1 MRADC
6 AWFGTVV
13 HRRKTPVAHAFRYRI
28 GMVCLD
34 VADTRGATDL
44 APLFGRERR
53 GLVSWYRRDHF
64 GDPGISLDSAVR
76 QLVRE
81 RTGLRLEGPIHLL
94 TSPRVFGY
102 GFNPISFFFCHD
114 AAGALE
120 CIVAEVTNTPWGE
133 RHCYVLPVSARH
145 RGYRVLRF
153 DCRKQLHV
161 SPFLGMSQDYRW
173 RIGLDEDRLSVGI
186 AAATGRGRP
195 FAAAM
200 QLSRAPLRRAS
211 ALRFLIQPPFGPAG
225 TMAGIHY
232 EALRLW
238 WKGAPY
244 HQPPEHAAATSSA
257 ADSPRCIFMRSSP
270 FGETGSS
277 PFGETGGS
285 PFGETQS
292 R

>member
-1 MRADC
+1 MPADC

-13 HRRKTPVAHAFRYRI
+13 HRRKAPVAHAFRYRI

-34 VADTRGATDL
+34 VADLSGARNL

-53 GLVSWYRRDHF
+53 GIVSWRRRDHF
-64 GDPGISLDSAVR
+64 GDPGVSLDSAVR
-76 QLVRE
+76 DLVRE
-81 RTGLRLEGPIHLL
+81 RSGLRLEGPVRLL

-114 AAGALE
+114 GAGALE
-120 CIVAEVTNTPWGE
+120 CIVAEVTNTPWGQ
-133 RHCYVLPVSARH
+133 RHCYVLPVPAAR
-145 RGYRVLRF
+145 RGSRVLRF
-153 DCRKQLHV
+153 GCRKQLHV

-173 RIGLDEDRLSVGI
+173 RIGLDGDRLCVGI

-200 QLSRAPLRRAS
+200 QLSRAPLDRRS
-211 ALRFLIQPPFGPAG
+211 ALRFLVQPPFGPAG

-244 HQPPEHAAATSSA
+244 HHPPEHG
-257 ADSPRCIFMRSSP
+257 ADSSSVAAKPRCIA
-270 FGETGSS
+270 
-277 PFGETGGS
+277 GGS
-285 PFGETQS
+285 PFGETLS